1 MGVCSLR
8 GERSMPTI
16 TKDRFAIHKVYTC
29 GIFYIPFFN
38 HSYPTPMAS
47 TSSSSIIASASAK
60 YDIFL
65 SFSGQDTRHS
75 FTDHLYAALNRA
87 GISAFRDNDDINRG
101 EELKPEIE
109 KAIIASKGSIVVLSK
124 NYATS
129 TWCLDELWLIL
140 ERRREFDHFVL
151 PLFYHVDPSHVRKQD
166 DTFKIEVK
174 ASSKWTHDNV
184 KRWREALTKVAEL
197 SGLVLSGPETE
208 FLKKIIDYIYNKVAS
223 KKADLPCNLIGM
235 NARDKDINSW
245 LEQSN
250 AKVLAI
256 CGMGGSG
263 KTTLAK
269 YIVSS
274 KCRQF
279 EVISIVE
286 DISGTCQEQNLFDE
300 LFQKFAKDIVG
311 DQKMPMPMFLHDH
324 TEGVLRKKKALI
336 IFDDINKPRQLDHFL
351 KIENIH
357 EESKIIITT
366 RKTNTHNWF
375 KPRTWRYHEHKM
387 QLLDFDESLE
397 LLSLHAFGFK
407 FPKEGYEELTK
418 EALHYCGGNPLAL
431 EVLGSSLSEDVSIPF
446 WRNTL
451 DLVKRDMN
459 FFDIQHVLI
468 RSFDSLPNK
477 NSKELFLHIA
487 CFFVGEDKNYV
498 EQILEHDYCASSG
511 IQVLINR
518 CLLSV
523 SPNNKL
529 MMHQLIQEMGK
540 NIIHEESKLPTERSR
555 VLSRDSYK
563 ILRNGDGSKTME
575 GLALEMKLLEESFFQ
590 VQQNFEASDF
600 KTDSLTK
607 MDNLK
612 LLKLNDVDLAGSY
625 EDFSE
630 DLRWLHWRR
639 CNLITIPSGLFQRNL
654 VTLEMQDSMLEVFEP
669 PIVLP
674 FLKTLDL
681 GGSTFL
687 SEIRSISR
695 LPNLE
700 TLILC
705 HCPELVLAFESIGGL
720 TNLSLLNMIGCDKFL
735 QNIGSANKRQR
746 ASTSG
751 GGGLQQTSFT
761 LPYSLVWL
769 SLRDCSLNITEYFT
783 LSFDVQR
790 KLQYLDLGGGR
801 FESLPSYNHLENL
814 RVLDLSHCSQLKEL
828 LCLPRA
834 LVELYVYCCTFLE
847 RITFESH
854 QFTLQDFGYEGC
866 SKLFEIEGFF
876 KLVEIAK
883 LDETD
888 LGHMVWLKEYQY
900 HKVRLI
906 GDTLFTR
913 DMWFTLIRSS
923 HIQMLYEF
931 GIMSTSLPDV
941 QDPNMIYEYFSESP
955 SVCFSLPSCPE
966 NRRLIGLN
974 VSFKYTISGED
985 DPTWFAKIRTR
996 YGVDYMYNPHAFGHP
1011 GDGKVGIWLSFWP
1024 IGSKL
1029 VIGEEVNVSIVVMS
1043 EIMEAKECGASLVYV
1058 DDDETLE
1065 NNMQWDL
1072 SAFQLTTGAFHLC
1085 RRDYFKLMEVGKL
1098 TPSWFSILV
1107 GDTIDNTE
1115 VQGWRKTGRPCLS
1128 DSSLTG
1134 LSSPSRAKS
1143 SKEASSCDDYFLVTS
1158 IIHDMNL
1165 SYSIRHSDLTSMAST
1180 SSSSIIASPPANYD
1194 IFLSFR
1200 GEDTRHSFTDHLYA
1214 ALNRAGIST
1223 FRDNDEI
1230 NRGEEL
1236 KPEIEKAIRA
1246 SKGSIVVLSKNYATS
1261 AWCLDELWLILER
1274 RREFDHFVL
1283 PVFYHVDPSHVRK
1296 QDDTFKIEVKASS
1309 KWTDYNVKRW
1319 REALTKV
1326 AELSGLVLSGS
1337 ETEFLKKII
1346 DNIYNKVAC
1355 KKVDLPRNLTGI
1367 NAHDKYISSWLE
1379 QSGDK
1384 VFAIC
1389 GMGGSGKT
1397 TLAKYIVSS
1406 KCQQFEIISVV
1417 ENISSTFKKQND
1429 LNEVFQNF
1437 AKDILGERM
1446 PERQYPRDYT
1456 DRVLRK
1462 KKALIVFDDVNEP
1475 KHLESFIRI
1484 EDIYE
1489 ESKIIITTRKNDTH
1503 NWFNPRTWG
1512 CQKCMTD
1519 AVKGGIPESD
1529 LAKVYFASIA
1539 DKYKAGHFKKDCD
1552 GFKEWLNK
1560 KEVEFDIGDA
1570 DDPVSFK
1577 EAMESPNRDK
1587 WMKAMEDEL
1596 AIRENV
1602 RDKEIEVLK
1611 IGTKEQLADPFTKAL
1626 PVESYKVYKMELLDM
1641 DVSLELLSLH
1651 AFGLKIPKEGYME
1664 LAKEVLQ
1671 YCDGNPL
1678 ALEVLGSS
1686 LSVEI
1691 SITFWR
1697 STLDSLKRDMDSGI
1711 QLVLKRS
1718 YDALPNQYNK
1728 DLFLHI
1734 ACFFV
1739 GEDKDYVEK
1748 ILEPDYCASSGIKV
1762 LINRCLLYVLPNNKL
1777 MMHQLIEEMGKSI
1790 INAESKLP
1798 EGLSRSWRSIDSYKI
1813 LNKGEGSKTMEGLSL
1828 DMPSLRND
1836 QQLLTFVDLRTDSL
1850 RKMDSLKLL
1859 KLNDVHLTG
1868 SCEDFSEDLRWLCWH
1883 QFSLTDIPFGLFQR
1897 NLVAIDMRNSKLEVF
1912 EPPIVLPFLKTLD
1925 LRGSASLS
1933 KIHNISQLPTLETL
1947 ILCDCDELVHVC
1959 ESIRGLI
1966 KLALLN
1972 MIGCNKFWQNIDS
1985 TNIRLNASTSGGGGL
2000 KQTSFSLPCS
2010 LVWLSLRNCHCY
2022 ISNSEFFPLSFSIQ
2036 LKLQYLDLGGG
2047 WFDSLPSYNHLENLR
2062 VLDLSWCRRLKHLL
2076 CLPSALVE
2084 LYIYYCTSL
2093 EKITF
2098 ESHRFTLQD
2107 FGYEGCVKLNEV
2119 EGFIKLVPI
2128 AKLDHIDLGHMVWLK
2143 EYHYHEICLVGD
2155 DELTSGR
2162 GWHIQMLYE
2171 FGIMSISLPDIK
2183 DPNTIYEYLS
2193 ESPSLCFRVPSC
2205 PENKRLIGLN
2215 VSFKYTVSDND
2226 DPAWFV
2232 KIRTNNG
2239 VDYIYNPHVFGH
2251 PGEGEVGIWLSF
2263 WPIGSKLVTGDEVNV
2278 SIVVMSEIMEVQECG
2293 AGLVYVDN
2301 TETLENKTQWDL
2313 SAFQLTSGAFYLCR
2327 RDFFKLMEVGRLTPG
2342 WLGILVGETIDD
2354 TEVRGW
2360 RKSGRPCLPDS
2371 SLSELPE
2378 YSSLIELSLPSHTN
2392 PPLPSRTNSKKGASS
2407 VIRFQ
2412 IQIS

>member
-1 MGVCSLR
+1 
-8 GERSMPTI
+8 
-16 TKDRFAIHKVYTC
+16 
-29 GIFYIPFFN
+29 
-38 HSYPTPMAS
+38 
-47 TSSSSIIASASAK
+47 
-60 YDIFL
+60 
-65 SFSGQDTRHS
+65 
-75 FTDHLYAALNRA
+75 
-87 GISAFRDNDDINRG
+87 
-101 EELKPEIE
+101 
-109 KAIIASKGSIVVLSK
+109 
-124 NYATS
+124 
-129 TWCLDELWLIL
+129 
-140 ERRREFDHFVL
+140 
-151 PLFYHVDPSHVRKQD
+151 
-166 DTFKIEVK
+166 
-174 ASSKWTHDNV
+174 
-184 KRWREALTKVAEL
+184 
-197 SGLVLSGPETE
+197 
-208 FLKKIIDYIYNKVAS
+208 
-223 KKADLPCNLIGM
+223 
-235 NARDKDINSW
+235 
-245 LEQSN
+245 
-250 AKVLAI
+250 
-256 CGMGGSG
+256 
-263 KTTLAK
+263 
-269 YIVSS
+269 
-274 KCRQF
+274 
-279 EVISIVE
+279 
-286 DISGTCQEQNLFDE
+286 
-300 LFQKFAKDIVG
+300 
-311 DQKMPMPMFLHDH
+311 
-324 TEGVLRKKKALI
+324 
-336 IFDDINKPRQLDHFL
+336 
-351 KIENIH
+351 
-357 EESKIIITT
+357 
-366 RKTNTHNWF
+366 
-375 KPRTWRYHEHKM
+375 
-387 QLLDFDESLE
+387 
-397 LLSLHAFGFK
+397 
-407 FPKEGYEELTK
+407 
-418 EALHYCGGNPLAL
+418 
-431 EVLGSSLSEDVSIPF
+431 
-446 WRNTL
+446 
-451 DLVKRDMN
+451 
-459 FFDIQHVLI
+459 
-468 RSFDSLPNK
+468 
-477 NSKELFLHIA
+477 
-487 CFFVGEDKNYV
+487 
-498 EQILEHDYCASSG
+498 
-511 IQVLINR
+511 
-518 CLLSV
+518 
-523 SPNNKL
+523 
-529 MMHQLIQEMGK
+529 
-540 NIIHEESKLPTERSR
+540 
-555 VLSRDSYK
+555 
-563 ILRNGDGSKTME
+563 
-575 GLALEMKLLEESFFQ
+575 
-590 VQQNFEASDF
+590 
-600 KTDSLTK
+600 
-607 MDNLK
+607 
-612 LLKLNDVDLAGSY
+612 
-625 EDFSE
+625 
-630 DLRWLHWRR
+630 
-639 CNLITIPSGLFQRNL
+639 
-654 VTLEMQDSMLEVFEP
+654 
-669 PIVLP
+669 
-674 FLKTLDL
+674 
-681 GGSTFL
+681 
-687 SEIRSISR
+687 
-695 LPNLE
+695 
-700 TLILC
+700 
-705 HCPELVLAFESIGGL
+705 
-720 TNLSLLNMIGCDKFL
+720 
-735 QNIGSANKRQR
+735 
-746 ASTSG
+746 
-751 GGGLQQTSFT
+751 
-761 LPYSLVWL
+761 
-769 SLRDCSLNITEYFT
+769 
-783 LSFDVQR
+783 
-790 KLQYLDLGGGR
+790 
-801 FESLPSYNHLENL
+801 
-814 RVLDLSHCSQLKEL
+814 
-828 LCLPRA
+828 
-834 LVELYVYCCTFLE
+834 
-847 RITFESH
+847 
-854 QFTLQDFGYEGC
+854 
-866 SKLFEIEGFF
+866 
-876 KLVEIAK
+876 
-883 LDETD
+883 
-888 LGHMVWLKEYQY
+888 
-900 HKVRLI
+900 
-906 GDTLFTR
+906 
-913 DMWFTLIRSS
+913 
-923 HIQMLYEF
+923 
-931 GIMSTSLPDV
+931 
-941 QDPNMIYEYFSESP
+941 
-955 SVCFSLPSCPE
+955 
-966 NRRLIGLN
+966 
-974 VSFKYTISGED
+974 
-985 DPTWFAKIRTR
+985 
-996 YGVDYMYNPHAFGHP
+996 
-1011 GDGKVGIWLSFWP
+1011 
-1024 IGSKL
+1024 
-1029 VIGEEVNVSIVVMS
+1029 
-1043 EIMEAKECGASLVYV
+1043 
-1058 DDDETLE
+1058 
-1065 NNMQWDL
+1065 
-1072 SAFQLTTGAFHLC
+1072 
-1085 RRDYFKLMEVGKL
+1085 
-1098 TPSWFSILV
+1098 
-1107 GDTIDNTE
+1107 
-1115 VQGWRKTGRPCLS
+1115 
-1128 DSSLTG
+1128 
-1134 LSSPSRAKS
+1134 
-1143 SKEASSCDDYFLVTS
+1143 
-1158 IIHDMNL
+1158 
-1165 SYSIRHSDLTSMAST
+1165 MAST
-1180 SSSSIIASPPANYD
+1180 SSSSIIASPSTNYD

-1214 ALNRAGIST
+1214 TLNRAGIST

-1261 AWCLDELWLILER
+1261 TWCLDELCLILER
-1274 RREFDHFVL
+1274 RTEFDHFVL

-1309 KWTDYNVKRW
+1309 KWTDDNVKRW

-1446 PERQYPRDYT
+1446 PERKYPRDYT

-1462 KKALIVFDDVNEP
+1462 KKALIVFDDVDEP

-1512 CQKCMTD
+1512 CQ
-1519 AVKGGIPESD
+1519 
-1529 LAKVYFASIA
+1529 
-1539 DKYKAGHFKKDCD
+1539 
-1552 GFKEWLNK
+1552 
-1560 KEVEFDIGDA
+1560 
-1570 DDPVSFK
+1570 
-1577 EAMESPNRDK
+1577 
-1587 WMKAMEDEL
+1587 
-1596 AIRENV
+1596 
-1602 RDKEIEVLK
+1602 
-1611 IGTKEQLADPFTKAL
+1611 
-1626 PVESYKVYKMELLDM
+1626 VYKMELLDM

-1798 EGLSRSWRSIDSYKI
+1798 EGRSRSWRSIDSYKI
-1813 LNKGEGSKTMEGLSL
+1813 FNKGE
-1828 DMPSLRND
+1828 
-1836 QQLLTFVDLRTDSL
+1836 FVDLQTDSL
-1850 RKMDSLKLL
+1850 RKMDNLKLL

-1897 NLVAIDMRNSKLEVF
+1897 NLVTIDMRNSKLEVF

-1933 KIHNISQLPTLETL
+1933 KIHNISRLPTLETL

-1966 KLALLN
+1966 KLGRLN

-2047 WFDSLPSYNHLENLR
+2047 WFDILPSYNHLENLR

-2107 FGYEGCVKLNEV
+2107 FGYEGCVKLTEV

-2128 AKLDHIDLGHMVWLK
+2128 AELDHIDLGHMVWLK

-2193 ESPSLCFRVPSC
+2193 KSPSLCFRVPSC

-2215 VSFKYTVSDND
+2215 VSFKYTIFDDD
-2226 DPAWFV
+2226 DPTWFV
-2232 KIRTNNG
+2232 KIHTNNG

-2278 SIVVMSEIMEVQECG
+2278 SIIVMSEIMEVQECG
-2293 AGLVYVDN
+2293 AGLVSSYHTMFV
-2301 TETLENKTQWDL
+2301 
-2313 SAFQLTSGAFYLCR
+2313 S
-2327 RDFFKLMEVGRLTPG
+2327 
-2342 WLGILVGETIDD
+2342 
-2354 TEVRGW
+2354 EVRGW

-2371 SLSELPE
+2371 SLSELPD
-2378 YSSLIELSLPSHTN
+2378 SSLIELSFPSRTKWSLPSHTN

-2407 VIRFQ
+2407 MVLKK
-2412 IQIS
+2412 